1 MTIDFSP
8 LLAWP
13 YLAALT
19 LVAAVLAALGIW
31 RGVRGAWIRA
41 AALAAFCLA
50 LANPV
55 LFQEER
61 EPLSTIVA
69 VVVDRSQSQENGD
82 RRAQTDQA
90 LEGLKERLSRFP
102 QIEARIVEAADG
114 EETEAPSTRLF
125 GALTTALAD
134 VPPARVG

>member
-8 LLAWP
+8 LLPWP
-13 YLAALT
+13 YLAALA
-19 LVAAVLAALGIW
+19 LVAAALAAFGIW
-31 RGVRGAWIRA
+31 RGVRGAWLRA

-69 VVVDRSQSQENGD
+69 VVVDRSQSQDNDG
-82 RRAQTDQA
+82 RREQTDKA
-90 LEGLKERLSRFP
+90 LSDLKERLARFP
-102 QIEARIVEAADG
+102 QIETRVVKSADG
-114 EETEAPSTRLF
+114 EQTVAT
-125 GALTTALAD
+125 
-134 VPPARVG
+134 